1 MADDRQ
7 PDSNDQPE
15 DHSEQGD
22 EKSSGG
28 SKASGSG
35 SEGWVLGGGLGSG
48 SGSGMSSSGG
58 SAAGGDNPFEAFFSS
73 LAGGDMNAFMQQMQS
88 AFAMLGG
95 AGSIFAGAPA
105 GAGSGVNWAV
115 TKDTARKTVASLG
128 ADPTPDAAQR
138 RALTEAL
145 PELQAEHAG
154 A

>member
-1 MADDRQ
+1 
-7 PDSNDQPE
+7 
-15 DHSEQGD
+15 
-22 EKSSGG
+22 
-28 SKASGSG
+28 
-35 SEGWVLGGGLGSG
+35 
-48 SGSGMSSSGG
+48 MSSSGA

-105 GAGSGVNWAV
+105 GSGSGVNWAV

-138 RALTEAL
+138 RALTEAASI
-145 PELQAEHAG
+145 AEVWLDEATTFPG
-154 A
+154 